1 MNITVSELNDRIN
14 RKLPIHIIDVREELE
29 FHTFNIGGDNI
40 PLGRL
45 LGNFDETDLDKENE
59 IIVLCQRGLRSET
72 ARRALVSKGYEN
84 VKNLQGGLL
93 AWRKAG
99 Y

>member
-14 RKLPIHIIDVREELE
+14 RKHPIIIIDVREELE
-29 FHTFNIGGDNI
+29 FHTFNIGGENI

-45 LGNFDETDLDKENE
+45 TGGMIELEFNKENE

-72 ARRALVSKGYEN
+72 ARRVLVSQGYEN

-99 Y
+99 F